1 MSHSPESLKDAAQDI
16 WLAGLAA
23 FTKAQ
28 REGGKVF
35 EAMVK
40 EGQAIQQATKT
51 TAESALQET
60 TQKMTALAHDMG
72 TRATGQWDKLE
83 SIFEERVARAL
94 VRLDIPTLNDVNELK
109 RKVAALEAQVAE
121 HAAQKEARSQLTTA
135 EKLKAKTSTSAR
147 KGTSQFHPTP
157 DNPAKTRKR

>member
-1 MSHSPESLKDAAQDI
+1 MSHTPESLKDAAQDI

-28 REGGKVF
+28 REGSKVF

-40 EGQAIQQATKT
+40 EGQAIQQATKA
-51 TAESALQET
+51 TAENAFQET
-60 TQKMTALAHDMG
+60 TQKMNAMAHEMG

-121 HAAQKEARSQLTTA
+121 HAAQKEARSQLSAA
-135 EKLKAKTSTSAR
+135 EKLKAKTSTSPR
-147 KGTSQFHPTP
+147 KGSSQFHPSP